1 MEYIK
6 NKEAIAIVKQMV
18 VDGQISQDVAE
29 KYFPELKES
38 EDEKIR
44 KRLIELVKQ
53 SSDLLYPPNQKSMLA
68 WLEKQGEKEKFIKKE
83 LGCIRGYREEAIRR
97 LHELEKKG
105 EQKPVEWSK
114 EDSMQMYD
122 CINKLSTHPHIAQR
136 DKDMSVSWL
145 KSLRPKYWKPSEEQM
160 EALKN
165 CCNGLEDDSNGILDS
180 LYNDLKAL

>member
-18 VDGQISQDVAE
+18 ADGQISQDVAE

-97 LHELEKKG
+97 LHELEKQG
-105 EQKPVEWSK
+105 EQKLVTPKFRINDIIKYNQNQWTIVGIDMNNHCYDLDNNECVDFDTADNNFELVE
-114 EDSMQMYD
+114 Q
-122 CINKLSTHPHIAQR
+122 
-136 DKDMSVSWL
+136 
-145 KSLRPKYWKPSEEQM
+145 KSAEEY
-160 EALKN
+160 N
-165 CCNGLEDDSNGILDS
+165 ITGIKS
-180 LYNDLKAL
+180 